1 MLYATFVLL
10 LLCGGL
16 VAQDDLA
23 DYPIKEEQ
31 CENFGCA
38 QRPLPICVFA
48 AARRAGCSG
57 QMPCEAPRAIRAPR
71 CSKARRPH
79 HPLEIDLGP
88 ALLCAQ
94 RVSHGVRQEA
104 AAQPTV
110 HRNRVCPPAPPS
122 LHASTYPR
130 CMHIRHD
137 HASRLLM
144 LIMAPAKRNIW
155 AAFTSERCM
164 CKARSTL

>member
-1 MLYATFVLL
+1 MRELRVCAASPSHLVCLRQPPRGLL
-10 LLCGGL
+10 GTKP
-16 VAQDDLA
+16 
-23 DYPIKEEQ
+23 Y
-31 CENFGCA
+31 
-38 QRPLPICVFA
+38 
-48 AARRAGCSG
+48 
-57 QMPCEAPRAIRAPR
+57 EAPRASRPAPR
-71 CSKARRPH
+71 RSKARRPH
-79 HPLEIDLGP
+79 HPLDIDLGP

-144 LIMAPAKRNIW
+144 LLVTSSKRKICAAILVNAESAKRGQPCSVSRRLTMPW
-155 AAFTSERCM
+155 SPKCSWT
-164 CKARSTL
+164 ARTPVL